1 MDPIEFYADIVNYG
15 QVLGLDW
22 TYSPDEVEQK
32 LGMDF
37 GENRQARQLVRDYGI
52 VEFYWDRHDAAQPW
66 QGNHFSVHLHR
77 LARGTTQAGFPEAR
91 RIPFDL
97 LRERLAV
104 DGALLVEVA
113 QPSDDVRGYWQP
125 ESTALVLVI
134 ADEPPEGMAPGD
146 VYAIVLPHYAM
157 AVSAGISSD
166 EQRVRQQAVDQ
177 MRHLLTLDP
186 QARSQWLR
194 RRSQV
199 GETDETTWWL
209 QQFVLV
215 DHRTRQQ
222 SASRAA
228 WVELRLWLLNEA
240 RAVGVFDAYET
251 AQRTAIFVGG
261 LHFQAMA
268 DGLAAILPSA
278 DSLVRACLDA
288 MPVTV
293 EEVRAVDDWRTLD
306 RIDML
311 RLRKARTL
319 TSAAEYHVARL
330 ADPVV
335 IERLRV
341 WSELKPRLP

>member
-22 TYSPDEVEQK
+22 TYSPEEVEQK
-32 LGMDF
+32 LGTDF
-37 GENRQARQLVRDYGI
+37 GENRQARQLFRDYGI

-91 RIPFDL
+91 RIPFDR
-97 LRERLAV
+97 LREQLAAE
-104 DGALLVEVA
+104 GALLVEVA

-125 ESTALVLVI
+125 ESTALVLVV
-134 ADEPPEGMAPGD
+134 AAEPPAGMELGD

-157 AVSAGISSD
+157 VLSAGVSSD
-166 EQRVRQQAVDQ
+166 NQRARQQAVDH

-186 QARSQWLR
+186 QGRSLWLS
-194 RRSQV
+194 RRSLIS
-199 GETDETTWWL
+199 ETNWWL

-215 DHRTRQQ
+215 DHRIRQQ
-222 SASRAA
+222 DTSRAA

-240 RAVGVFDAYET
+240 HAVGIFDAYET
-251 AQRTAIFVGG
+251 AQKTAIFVGG

-268 DGLAAILPSA
+268 DGLEAILPSA
-278 DSLVRACLDA
+278 DSLVQACLDA

-306 RIDML
+306 RSDML

-319 TSAAEYHVARL
+319 TGAAEYHVARL
-330 ADPVV
+330 TDPAV